1 MNDYKYSIYTA
12 VNGYIAVLK
21 DGKWG
26 LIDTKGNTVVGATYD
41 GISQVNPDGMFW
53 LKENGMWSLYQLAK

>member
-21 DGKWG
+21 DGKCG